1 MPATIVSTANAEHYK
16 WGGPNSTDCDAW
28 YLVKTADLNVIEEL
42 MPPGTAET
50 PHHHVRA
57 RQFVFVLEGQL
68 TMMVEHHDFLLHPGD
83 GLEVAPGQVHQA
95 INRGAASARFTMT
108 SQPPSHDDRVE
119 DSAAAAPPAKPSP
132 AASAEDAVTALVLKI
147 YRQMMAGKV
156 DSALITPE
164 MNAALTPDTI
174 AQAQA
179 LFQQLGEPAKLT
191 MKMHMPS
198 ADGTSYV
205 YTGTFTTG
213 DFQVLIEVNKAGQ
226 VSGYRLA
233 P

>member
-1 MPATIVSTANAEHYK
+1 MPATIISTANAEHYK
-16 WGGPNSTDCDAW
+16 WGGPNNTDCDAW
-28 YLVKTADLNVIEEL
+28 YLVKVPELNVIEEL

-50 PHHHVRA
+50 PHHHIRA

-68 TMMVEHHDFLLHPGD
+68 TMMVEHHDFLVPPGE
-83 GLEVAPGQVHQA
+83 GLEVAPGQIHQA
-95 INRGAASARFTMT
+95 INRSSAPVRFTMT

-119 DSAAAAPPAKPSP
+119 DAAAVTPAAPSAADA
-132 AASAEDAVTALVLKI
+132 AVTDLVLKL

-156 DSALITPE
+156 DSTLLTPQ
-164 MNAALTPDTI
+164 MNAALTPDTL

-179 LFQQLGEPAKLT
+179 LFTQLGEPAKLV
-191 MKMHMPS
+191 MNMHMPS
-198 ADGTSYV
+198 AGGTSYV

-213 DFQVLIEVNKAGQ
+213 DFKVLIEINNAGQ